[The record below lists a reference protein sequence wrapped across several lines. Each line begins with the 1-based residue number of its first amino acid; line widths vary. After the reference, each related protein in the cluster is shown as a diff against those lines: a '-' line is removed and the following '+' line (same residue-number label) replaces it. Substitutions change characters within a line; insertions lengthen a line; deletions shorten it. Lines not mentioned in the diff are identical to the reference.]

1 MTISDNKAETENST
15 EEFKGLPMRELIGA
29 PLQAACKSQQKLAES
44 TLEFMHIVE
53 SVETLLE
60 IARKET
66 NRGIHCFSVNYLLS
80 LWERNT
86 QKEITLWKVIFGLT
100 GP

>member
-1 MTISDNKAETENST
+1 MPATEI
-15 EEFKGLPMRELIGA
+15 EP
-29 PLQAACKSQQKLAES
+29 
-44 TLEFMHIVE
+44 HIVE